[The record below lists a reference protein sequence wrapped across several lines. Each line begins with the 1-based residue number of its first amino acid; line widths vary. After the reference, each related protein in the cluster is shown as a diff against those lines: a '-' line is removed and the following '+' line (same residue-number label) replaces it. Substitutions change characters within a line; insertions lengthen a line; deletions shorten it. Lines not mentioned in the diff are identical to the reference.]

1 MQAEK
6 GGEQKERQGRRAQEC
21 EGGRHSERRSG
32 KLKNGHLLLQ
42 IHRLICP
49 FVPASFVSLSLS
61 SPLSLWIAPSGHAK
75 WWLALLASPLGFGFS
90 A

>member
-21 EGGRHSERRSG
+21 EGGRHRERRSG

-61 SPLSLWIAPSGHAK
+61 SPLSLSLDSSLWACEVVACPAR
-75 WWLALLASPLGFGFS
+75 
-90 A
+90 